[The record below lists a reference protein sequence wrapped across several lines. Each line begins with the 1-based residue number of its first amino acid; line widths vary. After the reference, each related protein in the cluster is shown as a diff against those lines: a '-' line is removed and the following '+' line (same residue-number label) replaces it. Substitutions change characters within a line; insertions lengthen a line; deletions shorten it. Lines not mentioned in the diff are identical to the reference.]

1 MSLPIFDREKKLAFC
16 LQVTSKKKKNSNF
29 SSGFTMF
36 DEMLLLLTANI
47 MQIKLH
53 NILARNMMKESQ
65 QDVINIIKTAAVV
78 ST

>member
-1 MSLPIFDREKKLAFC
+1 
-16 LQVTSKKKKNSNF
+16 
-29 SSGFTMF
+29 MF
-36 DEMLLLLTANI
+36 DEIFFTMTANI